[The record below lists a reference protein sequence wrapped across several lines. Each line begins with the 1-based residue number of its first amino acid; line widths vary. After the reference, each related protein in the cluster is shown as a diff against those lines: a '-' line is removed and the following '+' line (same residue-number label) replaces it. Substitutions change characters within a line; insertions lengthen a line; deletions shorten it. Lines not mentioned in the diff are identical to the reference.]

1 MSQSTST
8 GRTLSFSQLLS
19 VNAYW
24 LGISFMWN
32 ALHPI
37 VLPAILITLVPDSK
51 KNTYLGLLTFAGLVT
66 AMIVQPLSGAISDRW
81 QSRYGRRRPL
91 MVAATILECVFLL
104 ILGSS
109 GGLVWLCIGYHR
121 SASLFQ
127 HGAGT
132 PAGLAA

>member
-1 MSQSTST
+1 M
-8 GRTLSFSQLLS
+8 
-19 VNAYW
+19 NAYW

-66 AMIVQPLSGAISDRW
+66 AMIIQPLSGAISDRW

-104 ILGSS
+104 DTWFERGP
-109 GGLVWLCIGYHR
+109 VVVVHR
-121 SASLFQ
+121 LHRPTGLFQ
-127 HGAGT
+127 YRAGT